1 LRRKEP
7 HDGSLAG
14 QPLSK
19 EQGRNCR
26 KAADYRGASVE
37 PQVERVS
44 SSQDVHVV
52 VLDSNVV
59 LGLFWFQDP
68 HLSRLAVALETGQLR
83 WCITA
88 QMCDELRHVMTRGA
102 LVPTKDG
109 AVATDAATRAERVM
123 AEVERLAQ
131 LVPPAVC
138 LATPRCTD
146 TQDQMFIDLAL
157 GVGARWLLSR
167 DKAVLKLN
175 RKAFALRGCSI
186 IRPQDWGL

>member
-7 HDGSLAG
+7 HGGSLAG

-26 KAADYRGASVE
+26 KAADYRGASVGL
-37 PQVERVS
+37 QVETVS
-44 SSQDVHVV
+44 SSQDVHRV

-68 HLSRLAVALETGQLR
+68 HLSRLAMALETGQLH

-88 QMCDELRHVMTRGA
+88 QMCDELLHVMTRGDLA
-102 LVPTKDG
+102 PSMDG
-109 AVATDAATRAERVM
+109 AVAQDAAIRAERVM
-123 AEVERLAQ
+123 AEVERLSQ
-131 LVPPAVC
+131 LVPPATS

-146 TQDQMFIDLAL
+146 PQDQMFIDLAL
-157 GVGARWLLSR
+157 GLGAKWLFSR

-186 IRPQDWGL
+186 ISPQDWRP